1 MKKTDTKI
9 LSKSFLYRI
18 MKIYTLLLFISMAKL
33 FAVDANG
40 QNVTINVDNTDLK
53 SVFTEIENL
62 TEFNFF
68 YNNSLIDVSKKVSL
82 NVSNQDLKLVL
93 TGLFKKTDIDYRFI
107 KNQIVLFPKNNPS
120 VIKIIEDIIK
130 NENLDKEIETLI
142 NDVLQ
147 NEIKGTVVDASG
159 LPLAGVNIIIRGTT
173 VGALTDFDGN
183 FTIQA
188 SVGDVLE
195 FSYVGMKTETVT
207 VGDSNTINITM
218 QEDAES
224 LSEVVVTALG
234 IKKTRKS
241 LTYAAQD
248 INADELNKAKQTNP
262 INSLSGKVSG
272 VSITRSASGVGGS
285 VKVTLRGNSS
295 IGNNQPLY
303 VVDGVPLSNPN
314 ASQPGDT
321 FGDINGGNRDG
332 GDALSLINPDDIE
345 SLTVLKGASA
355 SALYGSAGLNG
366 VILITTKKGRSGAF
380 KADFSSN
387 LTVDSAAYTMDFN
400 DETQSNIDDFLDTGI
415 TNINSLSVSG
425 GTENAQTYFS
435 YSNTFANGILPT
447 NNLKQHTF
455 NVRETA
461 QLFDGKFNISASV
474 MASTQNI
481 KNRPISGLYFNPLVG
496 VYAFQSG
503 TEKLSNYS
511 NFEEFEASRNIMAQ
525 RWFRGTS
532 DIEQNPYWIL
542 HRNASEDT
550 NNKLL
555 ASLNLNFKIND
566 WLSLQTRGTYDRSQL
581 NFERKIYAT
590 TEATLAPANGRYIV
604 IENDFTQLYGDIIA
618 NINTQINETT
628 SLSAIIGTSTTRNI
642 TESFTGDSGT
652 NGGLQYANVFAFQNF
667 NGNPSVNFTQNSL
680 EIRTNSL
687 FASATIGFNDKLFV
701 DLTARN
707 DWSSTLPAENN
718 SFFYPSVGVTGVL
731 SEMFELPESVSF
743 AKLRA
748 SYAEVGNAF
757 VADQINPQRSIIFG
771 GGGVSP
777 NNPIK
782 PFPGST
788 PKPERQKSFEIGTE
802 WKFNNNR
809 LGFDI
814 GYYNT
819 KTVDQYYA
827 FSTSVSIIG
836 ASQAYLNSG
845 EISNKG
851 IEASVYVIPI
861 QKENLTWTSTLNFA
875 SNKNKI
881 EKIYN
886 GQVLEGL
893 IEPEF
898 FTLSGKGVNTFGSY
912 LIEGGSFGDI
922 YAQVVRKN
930 ADGLPIIEGDA
941 VIANDDNTI
950 DGLTK
955 VGNANPDFTL
965 GWNNSFEY
973 KNFSLDFL
981 IDGKFGGET
990 MSMTEAIVEGFSNN
1004 SARETANGTV
1014 SAQIDGSVSTLSAQD
1029 YYGKV
1034 GGRNGFTG
1042 EYIYSATNVRLAEFA
1057 LGYNFNLPENAFFS
1071 RIKAS
1076 FVANNLFFFYKDAP
1090 HDPNISLSTGNALQG
1105 VDALGLPSSRSLGL
1119 NLNLSF

>member
-1 MKKTDTKI
+1 MDSLAQLKKQNNQIMKQNLRILFLFSFLLFAAQTTFAQEKDITGTVTSKTDGI
-9 LSKSFLYRI
+9 
-18 MKIYTLLLFISMAKL
+18 
-33 FAVDANG
+33 
-40 QNVTINVDNTDLK
+40 
-53 SVFTEIENL
+53 
-62 TEFNFF
+62 
-68 YNNSLIDVSKKVSL
+68 
-82 NVSNQDLKLVL
+82 
-93 TGLFKKTDIDYRFI
+93 
-107 KNQIVLFPKNNPS
+107 P
-120 VIKIIEDIIK
+120 
-130 NENLDKEIETLI
+130 
-142 NDVLQ
+142 
-147 NEIKGTVVDASG
+147 
-159 LPLAGVNIIIRGTT
+159 LPGVNVIVQGTT
-173 VGALTDFDGN
+173 NGAQTDFDGN
-183 FTIQA
+183 YSITA
-188 SVGDVLE
+188 SVGDVLN
-195 FSYVGMKTETVT
+195 FSYVGMTTIQIT
-207 VGDSNTINITM
+207 VGDSSVVNA
-218 QEDAES
+218 QLEEDAEQ
-224 LSEVVVTALG
+224 LNEVVVTALG

-248 INADELNKAKQTNP
+248 INADELNKVKQTNP
-262 INSLSGKVSG
+262 VNSLSGKVAG
-272 VSITRSASGVGGS
+272 VAISRSASGAGGS

-303 VVDGVPLSNPN
+303 VVDGIPLSNPSSN
-314 ASQPGDT
+314 QPTLT
-321 FGDINGGNRDG
+321 FGDIDGGNRDG

-366 VILITTKKGRSGAF
+366 VILITTKKGRSGGF
-380 KADFSSN
+380 KVDFSSN
-387 LTVDSAAYTMDFN
+387 LTVDSAAYAMDFN
-400 DETQSNIDDFLDTGI
+400 DETQSNIDDFLTSGI

-435 YSNTFANGILPT
+435 YSNTFADGVLPT

-461 QLFDGKFNISASV
+461 QLFDGKLKVNASV

-496 VYAFQSG
+496 TYAFESA
-503 TEKLSNYS
+503 TEKLSDYS
-511 NFEEFEASRNIMAQ
+511 AFEALDPARNIMTQ
-525 RWFRGTS
+525 QWYRGTS
-532 DIEQNPYWIL
+532 DIEQNPYWVVN
-542 HRNASEDT
+542 RNASDDT
-550 NNKLL
+550 SNKLV
-555 ASLNLNFKIND
+555 ASLSLDFKIND
-566 WLSLQTRGTYDRSQL
+566 WLSLQTRGTYDKSL
-581 NFERKIYAT
+581 FDFERKIHAT

-604 IENDFTQLYGDIIA
+604 FENDYTQYYGDVIA
-618 NINTQINETT
+618 NINTQINEST
-628 SLSAIIGTSTTRNI
+628 SVNAIIGASTTRST

-652 NGGLQYANVFAFQNF
+652 NGGLQFANVFAFQNF
-667 NGNPSVNFTQNSL
+667 NGNPSVNFTQNSF
-680 EIRTNSL
+680 ETRVNSV
-687 FASATIGFNDKLFV
+687 FASATIGFNDKIFV

-707 DWSSTLPAENN
+707 DWSSTLPTENN
-718 SFFYPSVGVTGVL
+718 SFFYPSIGVTGVL
-731 SEMFELPESVSF
+731 SDLLDLPENVSF

-748 SYAEVGNAF
+748 SYAEVGNGFA
-757 VADQINPQRSIIFG
+757 ADQISPNNSIIFG
-771 GGGVSP
+771 GGGVSSTD
-777 NNPIK
+777 PIK

-809 LGFDI
+809 FGIDL

-819 KTVDQYYA
+819 KTSDQYYA
-827 FSTSVSIIG
+827 FSTSSTIIG
-836 ASQAYLNSG
+836 APQAYLNSG

-851 IEASVYVIPI
+851 IEASIFAIPV
-861 QKENLTWTSTLNFA
+861 QKDNFKWTTTVNFA

-898 FTLSGKGVNTFGSY
+898 FTLSAKGVNTFGSY
-912 LIEGGSFGDI
+912 LVEGGSFGDI
-922 YAQVVRKN
+922 YAQVVRRN
-930 ADGLPIIEGDA
+930 ADGLPIIESDA
-941 VIANDDNTI
+941 VVANDDNTV

-973 KNFSLDFL
+973 KNFTIDFL

-1004 SARETANGTV
+1004 SARETANGNV
-1014 SAQIDGSVSTLSAQD
+1014 NVQIDGSASTLSAQD

-1057 LGYNFNLPENAFFS
+1057 LGYNFNLAENSFFK
-1071 RIKAS
+1071 RVKAS
-1076 FVANNLFFFYKDAP
+1076 LVGNNLFFFYKDAP
-1090 HDPNISLSTGNALQG
+1090 HDPNVSLSTGNALQG
-1105 VDALGLPSSRSLGL
+1105 VDVLGLPSTRSIGL
-1119 NLNLSF
+1119 NLNLTF

>member
-1 MKKTDTKI
+1 MDSLAQLKKQNNQIMKQNLRILFLFSFLLFAAQTTFAQEKDITGTVTSKTDGI
-9 LSKSFLYRI
+9 
-18 MKIYTLLLFISMAKL
+18 
-33 FAVDANG
+33 
-40 QNVTINVDNTDLK
+40 
-53 SVFTEIENL
+53 
-62 TEFNFF
+62 
-68 YNNSLIDVSKKVSL
+68 
-82 NVSNQDLKLVL
+82 
-93 TGLFKKTDIDYRFI
+93 
-107 KNQIVLFPKNNPS
+107 P
-120 VIKIIEDIIK
+120 
-130 NENLDKEIETLI
+130 
-142 NDVLQ
+142 
-147 NEIKGTVVDASG
+147 
-159 LPLAGVNIIIRGTT
+159 LPGVNVIVQGTT
-173 VGALTDFDGN
+173 NGAQTDFDGN
-183 FTIQA
+183 YSITA
-188 SVGDVLE
+188 SVGDVLN
-195 FSYVGMKTETVT
+195 FSYVGMTTIQIT
-207 VGDSNTINITM
+207 VGDSSVVNA
-218 QEDAES
+218 QLEEDAEQ
-224 LSEVVVTALG
+224 LNEVVVTALG

-248 INADELNKAKQTNP
+248 INADELNKVKQTNP
-262 INSLSGKVSG
+262 INSLSGKVAGVAISRSSSG
-272 VSITRSASGVGGS
+272 AGGS

-303 VVDGVPLSNPN
+303 VVDGIPLSNPSSN
-314 ASQPGDT
+314 QPTLT
-321 FGDINGGNRDG
+321 FGDIDGGNRDG

-366 VILITTKKGRSGAF
+366 VILITTKKGRSGGF
-380 KADFSSN
+380 KVDFSSN
-387 LTVDSAAYTMDFN
+387 LTVDSAAYAMDFN
-400 DETQSNIDDFLDTGI
+400 EETQSNIDDFLTSGI

-435 YSNTFANGILPT
+435 YSNTFADGVLPT

-461 QLFDGKFNISASV
+461 QLFDGKLKVNASV

-496 VYAFQSG
+496 TYAFESA
-503 TEKLSNYS
+503 TEKLSDYS
-511 NFEEFEASRNIMAQ
+511 AFEALDPARNIMTQ
-525 RWFRGTS
+525 QWYRGTS
-532 DIEQNPYWIL
+532 DIEQNPYWVVN
-542 HRNASEDT
+542 RNASDDT
-550 NNKLL
+550 SNKLV
-555 ASLNLNFKIND
+555 ASLSLDFKIND
-566 WLSLQTRGTYDRSQL
+566 WLSLQTRGTYDKSL
-581 NFERKIYAT
+581 FDFERKIHAT

-604 IENDFTQLYGDIIA
+604 FENDYTQYYGDVIA
-618 NINTQINETT
+618 NINTQINEST
-628 SLSAIIGTSTTRNI
+628 SVNAIIGASTTRST

-652 NGGLQYANVFAFQNF
+652 NGGLQFANVFAFQNF
-667 NGNPSVNFTQNSL
+667 NGNPSVNFTQNSF
-680 EIRTNSL
+680 ETRVNSV
-687 FASATIGFNDKLFV
+687 FASATIGFNDKIFV

-707 DWSSTLPAENN
+707 DWSSTLPTENN
-718 SFFYPSVGVTGVL
+718 SFFYPSIGVTGVL
-731 SEMFELPESVSF
+731 SDLLDLPENVSF

-748 SYAEVGNAF
+748 SYAEVGNGFA
-757 VADQINPQRSIIFG
+757 ADQISPNNSIIFG
-771 GGGVSP
+771 GGGVSSTD
-777 NNPIK
+777 PIK

-809 LGFDI
+809 FGIDL

-819 KTVDQYYA
+819 KTSDQYYA
-827 FSTSVSIIG
+827 FSTSSTIIG
-836 ASQAYLNSG
+836 APQAYLNSG

-851 IEASVYVIPI
+851 VEASIFAIPV
-861 QKENLTWTSTLNFA
+861 QKDNFKWTTTVNFA

-898 FTLSGKGVNTFGSY
+898 FTLSAKGVNTFGSY
-912 LIEGGSFGDI
+912 LVEGGSFGDI
-922 YAQVVRKN
+922 YAQVVRRN
-930 ADGLPIIEGDA
+930 ADGLPIIESDA
-941 VIANDDNTI
+941 VVANDDNTV

-973 KNFSLDFL
+973 KNFTIDFL

-1004 SARETANGTV
+1004 SARETANGNV
-1014 SAQIDGSVSTLSAQD
+1014 NVQIDGSASTLSAQD

-1057 LGYNFNLPENAFFS
+1057 LGYNFNLAENSFFK
-1071 RIKAS
+1071 RVKAS
-1076 FVANNLFFFYKDAP
+1076 LVGNNLFFFYKDAP
-1090 HDPNISLSTGNALQG
+1090 HDPNVSLSTGNALQG
-1105 VDALGLPSSRSLGL
+1105 VDVLGLPSTRSIGL
-1119 NLNLSF
+1119 NLNLTF

>member
-1 MKKTDTKI
+1 MTTK
-9 LSKSFLYRI
+9 
-18 MKIYTLLLFISMAKL
+18 
-33 FAVDANG
+33 
-40 QNVTINVDNTDLK
+40 QVTINTTNVINVQLEEDN
-53 SVFTEIENL
+53 E
-62 TEFNFF
+62 
-68 YNNSLIDVSKKVSL
+68 
-82 NVSNQDLKLVL
+82 Q
-93 TGLFKKTDIDYRFI
+93 
-107 KNQIVLFPKNNPS
+107 
-120 VIKIIEDIIK
+120 
-130 NENLDKEIETLI
+130 
-142 NDVLQ
+142 
-147 NEIKGTVVDASG
+147 
-159 LPLAGVNIIIRGTT
+159 
-173 VGALTDFDGN
+173 
-183 FTIQA
+183 
-188 SVGDVLE
+188 
-195 FSYVGMKTETVT
+195 
-207 VGDSNTINITM
+207 
-218 QEDAES
+218 

-262 INSLSGKVSG
+262 INSLSGKVAG

-303 VVDGVPLSNPN
+303 VVDGVPLSNPSS
-314 ASQPGDT
+314 SQPGST

-332 GDALSLINPDDIE
+332 GDALALINPDDIE

-366 VILITTKKGRSGAF
+366 VILITTKKGHSGSF
-380 KADFSSN
+380 KVDFSSN
-387 LTVDSAAYTMDFN
+387 LTVDSAAYSMDFN
-400 DETQSNIDDFLDTGI
+400 NETQSNIDDFLDTGV

-425 GTENAQTYFS
+425 GTESAQTYFS
-435 YSNTFANGILPT
+435 YSNSFASGILPT
-447 NNLKQHTF
+447 NKLKQHTF
-455 NVRETA
+455 NIRETA
-461 QLFDGKFNISASV
+461 KLFDNKVSVNASV

-481 KNRPISGLYFNPLVG
+481 KNRPVSGLYFNPLVG
-496 VYAFQSG
+496 VYAFQSD
-503 TEKLSNYS
+503 TEKLSDYA
-511 NFEEFEASRNIMAQ
+511 NFEELNTDRNIMAQ

-532 DIEQNPYWIL
+532 DIEQNPYWIIN
-542 HRNASEDT
+542 RNASEDS
-550 NNKLL
+550 NKKLV

-566 WLSLQTRGTYDRSQL
+566 WLSLQTRGTYDKSL
-581 NFERKIYAT
+581 FNFERKIYAT

-604 IENDFTQLYGDIIA
+604 YNNDYTQYYGDVIA
-618 NINTQINETT
+618 NINTQIKEGL
-628 SLSAIIGTSTTRNI
+628 SVSAIIGSSTKRTT
-642 TESFTGDSGT
+642 TESFTQDSGV
-652 NGGLQYANVFAFQNF
+652 NGGLQFANVFAVQNF
-667 NGNPSVNFTQNSL
+667 NGNPSVNLSQNSL
-680 EIRTNSL
+680 ETRENSV
-687 FASATIGFNDKLFV
+687 FASATVNFNDKIYV

-707 DWSSTLPAENN
+707 DWSSTLPKASN
-718 SFFYPSVGVTGVL
+718 SFFYPSVGVTGIL
-731 SEMFELPESVSF
+731 NELIELPESVSF
-743 AKLRA
+743 AKIRA
-748 SYAEVGNAF
+748 SYAEVGNGF
-757 VADQINPQRSIIFG
+757 EADKIAPNKTIIFG
-771 GGGVSP
+771 GGGVNSTD
-777 NNPIK
+777 PIR

-788 PKPERQKSFEIGTE
+788 PKPERQKSFELGTE

-809 LGFDI
+809 FGIDL

-819 KTVDQYYA
+819 KTVDQYYP

-851 IEASVYVIPI
+851 IEASIFAIPI
-861 QKENLTWTSTLNFA
+861 QKEKIKWTTTLNFA

-893 IEPEF
+893 IEPTF

-912 LIEGGSFGDI
+912 LVEGGSFGDI
-922 YAQVVRKN
+922 YAQVVKRN

-941 VIANDDNTI
+941 VIANDDSTV

-965 GWNNSFEY
+965 GWNNSFEIN
-973 KNFSLDFL
+973 NFTIDFL

-1004 SARETANGTV
+1004 SARETANGNVNVQVDGTATTM
-1014 SAQIDGSVSTLSAQD
+1014 SAQE

-1057 LGYNFNLPENAFFS
+1057 LGYNFKLSEHSSFS

-1076 FVANNLFFFYKDAP
+1076 LVGNNLFFFYKDAP
-1090 HDPNISLSTGNALQG
+1090 HDPNVSLSTGNALQG
-1105 VDALGLPSSRSLGL
+1105 VDVLGLPSTRSIGL
-1119 NLNLSF
+1119 NLNLTF

>member
-1 MKKTDTKI
+1 MDSLAQLKKQNNQIMKQNLRILFLFSFLLFAAQTTFAQEKDITGTVTSKTDGI
-9 LSKSFLYRI
+9 
-18 MKIYTLLLFISMAKL
+18 
-33 FAVDANG
+33 
-40 QNVTINVDNTDLK
+40 
-53 SVFTEIENL
+53 
-62 TEFNFF
+62 
-68 YNNSLIDVSKKVSL
+68 
-82 NVSNQDLKLVL
+82 
-93 TGLFKKTDIDYRFI
+93 
-107 KNQIVLFPKNNPS
+107 P
-120 VIKIIEDIIK
+120 
-130 NENLDKEIETLI
+130 
-142 NDVLQ
+142 
-147 NEIKGTVVDASG
+147 
-159 LPLAGVNIIIRGTT
+159 LPGVNVIVQGTT
-173 VGALTDFDGN
+173 NGAQTDFDGN
-183 FTIQA
+183 YSITA
-188 SVGDVLE
+188 SVGDVLN
-195 FSYVGMKTETVT
+195 FSYVGMTTIQIT
-207 VGDSNTINITM
+207 VGDSSVVNA
-218 QEDAES
+218 QLEEDAEQ
-224 LSEVVVTALG
+224 LNEVVVTALG

-248 INADELNKAKQTNP
+248 INADELNKVKQTNP
-262 INSLSGKVSG
+262 VNSLSGKVAG
-272 VSITRSASGVGGS
+272 VAISRSASGAGGS

-303 VVDGVPLSNPN
+303 VVDGIPLSNPSSN
-314 ASQPGDT
+314 QPTLT
-321 FGDINGGNRDG
+321 FGDIDGGNRDG

-366 VILITTKKGRSGAF
+366 VILITTKKGRSGGF
-380 KADFSSN
+380 KVDFSSN
-387 LTVDSAAYTMDFN
+387 LTVDSAAYAMDFN
-400 DETQSNIDDFLDTGI
+400 EETQSNIDDFLTSGI

-435 YSNTFANGILPT
+435 YSNTFADGVLPT

-461 QLFDGKFNISASV
+461 QLFDGKLKVNASV

-496 VYAFQSG
+496 TYAFESA
-503 TEKLSNYS
+503 TEKLSDYS
-511 NFEEFEASRNIMAQ
+511 AFEALDPARNIMTQ
-525 RWFRGTS
+525 QWYRGTS
-532 DIEQNPYWIL
+532 DIEQNPYWVVN
-542 HRNASEDT
+542 RNASDDT
-550 NNKLL
+550 SNKLV
-555 ASLNLNFKIND
+555 ASLSLDFKIND
-566 WLSLQTRGTYDRSQL
+566 WLSLQTRGTYDKSL
-581 NFERKIYAT
+581 FDFERKIHAT

-604 IENDFTQLYGDIIA
+604 FENDYTQYYGDVIA
-618 NINTQINETT
+618 NINTQINEST
-628 SLSAIIGTSTTRNI
+628 SVNAIIGASTTRST

-652 NGGLQYANVFAFQNF
+652 NGGLQFANVFAFQNF
-667 NGNPSVNFTQNSL
+667 NGNPSVNFTQNSF
-680 EIRTNSL
+680 ETRVNSV
-687 FASATIGFNDKLFV
+687 FASATIGFNDKIFV

-707 DWSSTLPAENN
+707 DWSSTLPTENN
-718 SFFYPSVGVTGVL
+718 SFFYPSIGVTGVL
-731 SEMFELPESVSF
+731 SDLLDLPENVSF

-748 SYAEVGNAF
+748 SYAEVGNGFA
-757 VADQINPQRSIIFG
+757 ADQISPNNSIIFG
-771 GGGVSP
+771 GGGVSSTD
-777 NNPIK
+777 PIK

-809 LGFDI
+809 FGIDL

-819 KTVDQYYA
+819 KTSDQYYA
-827 FSTSVSIIG
+827 FSTSSTIIG
-836 ASQAYLNSG
+836 APQAYLNSG

-851 IEASVYVIPI
+851 IEASIFAIPV
-861 QKENLTWTSTLNFA
+861 QKDNFKWTTTVNFA

-898 FTLSGKGVNTFGSY
+898 FTLSAKGVNTFGSY
-912 LIEGGSFGDI
+912 LVEGGSFGDI
-922 YAQVVRKN
+922 YAQVVRRN
-930 ADGLPIIEGDA
+930 ADGLPIIESDA
-941 VIANDDNTI
+941 VVANDDNTV

-973 KNFSLDFL
+973 KNFTIDFL

-1004 SARETANGTV
+1004 SARETANGNV
-1014 SAQIDGSVSTLSAQD
+1014 NVQIDGSASTLSAQD

-1057 LGYNFNLPENAFFS
+1057 LGYNFNLAENSFFK
-1071 RIKAS
+1071 RVKAS
-1076 FVANNLFFFYKDAP
+1076 LVGNNLFFFYKDAP
-1090 HDPNISLSTGNALQG
+1090 HDPNVSLSTGNALQG
-1105 VDALGLPSSRSLGL
+1105 VDVLGLPSTRSIGL
-1119 NLNLSF
+1119 NLNLTF